1 MQSRWMS
8 FVESVTN
15 IVVGYGLAVLTQII
29 VFPLFGLHASLGENF
44 LLAALFTCI
53 SLIRSFAIRRLF
65 NGAWLA
71 RSGGGLKELTIR

>member
-8 FVESVTN
+8 FVEAVTN
-15 IVVGYGLAVLTQII
+15 IVVGYGLAVLTQIV
-29 VFPLFGLHASLGENF
+29 VFPLFGLHASLGESF

-53 SLIRSFAIRRLF
+53 SLVRSFAIRRLF

-71 RSGGGLKELTIR
+71 RSGEVLKELTIR